1 MRAFLSYLG
10 VLTLLTI
17 VDFTPQRASPTH
29 SLSLNGQVSLRGP
42 IYLRLLCDEE
52 LLLLVVVVCDLFL
65 LFARDPSHY
74 GALPGVTLVVLDVDS
89 LSKEVKLYLIS
100 CFTMV
105 QSDLDAA
112 CT

>member
-1 MRAFLSYLG
+1 M
-10 VLTLLTI
+10 
-17 VDFTPQRASPTH
+17 
-29 SLSLNGQVSLRGP
+29 
-42 IYLRLLCDEE
+42 
-52 LLLLVVVVCDLFL
+52 VVCDLFL
-65 LFARDPSHY
+65 LFAGDASHY
-74 GALPGVTLVVLDVDS
+74 GALARVTLVVLNVDA